1 MSLRTVAR
9 SYARAYLDTLSDDSA
24 LERHESE
31 LIALGGAVRS
41 TPELRE
47 YLAAP
52 HLPPESKRDAIEK
65 ILKGAGASKEILGLA
80 CLLVER
86 QRILLTPEIAEEFS
100 ALVRERLGIVDAEVV
115 SARPL
120 EAAVQNRVLEA
131 LGRRTGSKVRA
142 AFRVDPTVLGG
153 LRARVGTTIY
163 DGSLRARLG
172 RLRDHILGE

>member
-1 MSLRTVAR
+1 V
-9 SYARAYLDTLSDDSA
+9 

-41 TPELRE
+41 NPELRE

-52 HLPPESKRDAIEK
+52 QLPPELKRDAIEK
-65 ILKGAGASKEILGLA
+65 ILQGAGASTELLGLA
-80 CLLVER
+80 RLLVER
-86 QRILLTPEIAEEFS
+86 HRILLAPEIAEEFS

-120 EAAVQNRVLEA
+120 GATVQDKVREA
-131 LGRRTGSKVRA
+131 LGRRTGRKVRA

-153 LRARVGTTIY
+153 LSARVGTTIY
-163 DGSLRARLG
+163 DGSLRG
-172 RLRDHILGE
+172 RLDRLRADILGE